1 MLGYDQRQITEE
13 TLMKRYQRCFASLMV
28 FGGGI
33 LAGASVQAQDYPVKP
48 VTIVVGYSA
57 GGGVDQMARILAEKL
72 PAGLGQS
79 VVVENKPGVAS
90 IIGASHVAKA
100 KPDGYTLLM
109 GAPGPIVFNHVLTAK
124 LPYGP
129 NDFAPIALFGD
140 SPLMILVNASN
151 PVKNIAELVASS
163 KQNPSLSN
171 YAAPSSSFQLINELF
186 KSKTGA
192 RFTYI
197 PYKSTTEGISAV
209 IAGDVTMVMADV
221 GPATTFLQSGRVK
234 ALAVTAS
241 ERLKD
246 HPTIP
251 TLQELGVDM
260 KASLWYG
267 LLAPAGTPAPIIK
280 RLNEEV
286 VRVMAMPEVQKSLTS
301 KSVITLTS
309 KPDEFA
315 KLISSEIQ
323 MWKKVAE
330 ENNIKPN

>member
-1 MLGYDQRQITEE
+1 MKKSLRCLVSLLGFGFYA
-13 TLMKRYQRCFASLMV
+13 FAPLS
-28 FGGGI
+28 GH
-33 LAGASVQAQDYPVKP
+33 AQDYPVKP
-48 VTIVVGYSA
+48 ITIVVGYTA

-90 IIGASHVAKA
+90 IIGASYVAKA

-109 GAPGPIVFNHVLTAK
+109 GAPGPIVFNHVLNAK

-129 NDFAPIALFGD
+129 NDLAPIALFGD
-140 SPLMILVNASN
+140 SPLMILVNANN
-151 PVKNIAELVASS
+151 PVKNVAELVAYS

-186 KSKTGA
+186 KGKTGA

-209 IAGDVTMVMADV
+209 IAGDVTMVMADA

-234 ALAVTAS
+234 ALAVTS
-241 ERLKD
+241 RERLKD
-246 HPTIP
+246 HPAIP
-251 TLQELGVDM
+251 TLQELGIDM
-260 KASLWYG
+260 QASLWYG

-286 VRVMAMPEVQKSLTS
+286 ARVMALPEVQKTLAS
-301 KSVITLTS
+301 KSVVTLTS
-309 KPDEFA
+309 KPEEFA
-315 KLISSEIQ
+315 KLIATEIQ
-323 MWKKVAE
+323 TWKKVAE
-330 ENNIKPN
+330 DNNIKPN

>member
-1 MLGYDQRQITEE
+1 MRIIKV
-13 TLMKRYQRCFASLMV
+13 TLMNTYLRFFANLLVLGCGTLASL
-28 FGGGI
+28 
-33 LAGASVQAQDYPVKP
+33 SVNAQEYPAKP
-48 VTIVVGYSA
+48 ITIVVGYTA

-109 GAPGPIVFNHVLTAK
+109 GAPGPIVFNHVLNAK

-140 SPLMILVNASN
+140 SPLVILVNANN
-151 PVKNIAELVASS
+151 PVKNIAELVAFS
-163 KQNPSLSN
+163 KQNPSLAN

-209 IAGDVTMVMADV
+209 IAGDVTMVMADA
-221 GPATTFLQSGRVK
+221 GPATTFLQGGRVK

-246 HPTIP
+246 HPAIP

-260 KASLWYG
+260 QASLWYG

-286 VRVMAMPEVQKSLTS
+286 VRVMALPEVQKSLIS

-309 KPDEFA
+309 KPEEFA

-323 MWKKVAE
+323 LWKKVAE
-330 ENNIKPN
+330 DNNIKPN

>member
-1 MLGYDQRQITEE
+1 
-13 TLMKRYQRCFASLMV
+13 
-28 FGGGI
+28 
-33 LAGASVQAQDYPVKP
+33 
-48 VTIVVGYSA
+48 
-57 GGGVDQMARILAEKL
+57 
-72 PAGLGQS
+72 
-79 VVVENKPGVAS
+79 
-90 IIGASHVAKA
+90 
-100 KPDGYTLLM
+100 M

-151 PVKNIAELVASS
+151 PAKNIAELVAFS

-267 LLAPAGTPAPIIK
+267 LLAPAGTPTPIIK

-286 VRVMAMPEVQKSLTS
+286 VRVMAMPEVQKSLIS
-301 KSVITLTS
+301 KSVITVTS

>member
-1 MLGYDQRQITEE
+1 MEE
-13 TLMKRYQRCFASLMV
+13 TLMRTYIRCFAGLLVS
-28 FGGGI
+28 GCYT
-33 LAGASVQAQDYPVKP
+33 LASPSVHAQDYPAKP
-48 VTIVVGYSA
+48 ITIVVGYSA

-90 IIGASHVAKA
+90 IIGASYVAKA

-140 SPLMILVNASN
+140 SPLMILVNSN
-151 PVKNIAELVASS
+151 NPSKNIAELVAAS

-209 IAGDVTMVMADV
+209 IAGDVTMVMADI

-234 ALAVTAS
+234 ALAVTAG

-246 HPTIP
+246 HPTVP

-286 VRVMAMPEVQKSLTS
+286 VRIMALPEVQKSLTS

-309 KPDEFA
+309 KPEEFA

-330 ENNIKPN
+330 DNNIKPN